1 MGRPGWT
8 PEAGLDPRNA
18 MTVRDRR
25 RDKGGRAPEEGALDV
40 GAATAAARRYLLS
53 IQRED
58 GHWCAELE
66 GDTILESEY
75 MLTMHFLGRASE
87 PRIRKAAEYLR
98 RQQLPGGGWAI
109 FPGGPPEVSAS
120 AKAYFAL
127 KLVGDDPEAPHMA
140 KARKVVREL
149 GGLDACNSFTKIYLS
164 IFGQYDWEKCP
175 VVPPELILLPD
186 GFPISIYKMS
196 SWSRAI
202 VVPLSIIS
210 AYRPS
215 CPVPERAGISELATP
230 AGVPTPSRRPRSLR
244 ERGWASFFDGIDRA
258 LHLIERRGWTPLRNR
273 ALARAEAWILERLER
288 SDGLGAIFPPIINTI
303 LALRCRGYAADH
315 PLVAGQVE
323 ELLAL
328 EIEEEETLRL
338 QPCFSPVWD
347 TALAIATLADTG
359 LPGDDP
365 RLLRAA
371 SWLLDR
377 EVRISGDWQRRIPK
391 TPPGGWYFEYE
402 NEFYPDTDDTAEVL
416 TALAAVRFA
425 DENEERRRRGAIERG
440 IAWQIGMQ
448 NRDGGWPA
456 FDRDCDN
463 EVLTFIPFADHN
475 AMIDPSCD
483 DITGRTLEAFD
494 RLGVA
499 HDSPAV
505 RRAAEWLASRQEPD
519 GTWYG
524 RWGCNYLYGTFL
536 ALRGLARAGY
546 DLTEERFQRA
556 GSWLRRHQN
565 EDGGWGELPHSYDE
579 PGRKGIGPSTPSQ
592 TAWALLALFALA
604 DWSSPPVRRGL
615 DYLLRNQ
622 LYDGSWRDEHWT
634 GTGFPRVFYL
644 RYHLY
649 ATYFPLWTL
658 SLYEREAERAAAPRQ
673 TEAARGR
680 GVEAKTDRRAGGVAG

>member
-1 MGRPGWT
+1 MTARETRGDS
-8 PEAGLDPRNA
+8 AG
-18 MTVRDRR
+18 
-25 RDKGGRAPEEGALDV
+25 APSEGATLDV
-40 GAATAAARRYLLS
+40 AAAAAAASRYLLS
-53 IQRED
+53 IQHED
-58 GHWCAELE
+58 GHWCGELE

-75 MLTMHFLGRASE
+75 MLTMHFLGRTAE

-109 FPGGPPEVSAS
+109 YPGGPPEVSSS

-127 KLVGDDPEAPHMA
+127 KLAGDDPEAPHMA
-140 KARKVVREL
+140 KARKVVQEL

-186 GFPISIYKMS
+186 RFPISIYKMS

-210 AYRPS
+210 AYRPA
-215 CPVPERAGISELATP
+215 CAVPEGAGIAELATP
-230 AGVPTPSRRPRSLR
+230 PGAPPAPARHPRSVR
-244 ERGWASFFDGIDRA
+244 EKGWASFFDIIDRL
-258 LHLIERRGWTPLRNR
+258 LHVFEKRGWTPLRKR
-273 ALARAEAWILERLER
+273 ALARAEEWILERLER

-315 PLVAGQVE
+315 PLLAGQVE

-328 EIEEEETLRL
+328 EIEDEETVHL

-347 TALAIATLADTG
+347 TALAVATLADSG
-359 LPGDDP
+359 LPAEDP

-371 SWLLDR
+371 TWLLDR

-391 TPPGGWYFEYE
+391 ASPGGWYFEYE

-416 TALAAVRFA
+416 TALAAVRFP
-425 DENEERRRRGAIERG
+425 DEKDERRRRGAIERG
-440 IAWQIGMQ
+440 AAWQLAMQ
-448 NRDGGWPA
+448 NADGGFPA

-483 DITGRTLEAFD
+483 DITGRTLEAFE
-494 RLGVA
+494 RLAIGK
-499 HDSPAV
+499 DSREM
-505 RRAAEWLASRQEPD
+505 RRAAEWLLSRQESD

-536 ALRGLARAGY
+536 ALRGLASAGY
-546 DLTEERFQRA
+546 DLSEERFQRA
-556 GSWLRRHQN
+556 GGWLRRHQN
-565 EDGGWGELPHSYDE
+565 EDGGWGELPRSYDE

-592 TAWALLALFALA
+592 TAWALLGLFALG
-604 DWSSPPVRRGL
+604 DGNSPSVRRGL
-615 DYLLRNQ
+615 EYLLRNQ
-622 LYDGSWRDEHWT
+622 RYDGSWKDEHWT

-649 ATYFPLWTL
+649 ATYFPLWAL
-658 SLYEREAERAAAPRQ
+658 ALYEREGERTAAPREI
-673 TEAARGR
+673 TEARGQ
-680 GVEAKTDRRAGGVAG
+680 GVETRTNRRAGGVPG

>member
-1 MGRPGWT
+1 
-8 PEAGLDPRNA
+8 
-18 MTVRDRR
+18 MTAKEIRGD
-25 RDKGGRAPEEGALDV
+25 GGGPPEEGSLDV
-40 GAATAAARRYLLS
+40 GAAAAAARRYLLS

-58 GHWCAELE
+58 GHWCGELE

-75 MLTMHFLGRASE
+75 MLTMHFLGRAAE

-109 FPGGPPEVSAS
+109 YPGGPAEVSSS

-127 KLVGDDPEAPHMA
+127 KLVGDDLEAPHMA
-140 KARKVVREL
+140 KARRVVLEL

-164 IFGQYDWEKCP
+164 IFGQYEWEKCP
-175 VVPPELILLPD
+175 VVPPELVLLPD
-186 GFPISIYKMS
+186 AFPISIYKMS

-202 VVPLSIIS
+202 VVPLSVIS
-210 AYRPS
+210 AYRPT
-215 CPVPERAGISELATP
+215 CAVPDGAGISELRTP
-230 AGVPTPSRRPRSLR
+230 PGTPQPVRRQRSLR
-244 ERGWASFFDGIDRA
+244 ERSWASFFDLIDRL
-258 LHLIERRGWTPLRNR
+258 LHAIEKRGWTPLRKR
-273 ALARAEAWILERLER
+273 ALAQAEEWILERLER

-328 EIEEEETLRL
+328 EIEEEETVRL

-347 TALAIATLADTG
+347 TALAVATLADSG
-359 LPGDDP
+359 VPGDDP
-365 RLLRAA
+365 RLHRAVT
-371 SWLLDR
+371 WLLDR
-377 EVRISGDWQRRIPK
+377 EVRVPGDWQRRMPK
-391 TPPGGWYFEYE
+391 TAPGGWYFEYE

-416 TALAAVRFA
+416 TALAAVRFP
-425 DENEERRRRGAIERG
+425 DEKDEKRRRGAIERG
-440 IAWQIGMQ
+440 VAWQIAMQ
-448 NRDGGWPA
+448 NSNGGWPA
-456 FDRDCDN
+456 FDRGCEN

-494 RLGVA
+494 RLGVGRD
-499 HDSPAV
+499 DSCAPSA
-505 RRAAEWLASRQEPD
+505 RRAAEWLASRQESD

-536 ALRGLARAGY
+536 ALRGLASAGY
-546 DLTEERFQRA
+546 DLSEERFQRA

-565 EDGGWGELPHSYDE
+565 EDGGWGELPRSYDE
-579 PGRKGIGPSTPSQ
+579 PGRKGVGPSTPSQ
-592 TAWALLALFALA
+592 TAWALLGLFCLG
-604 DWSSPPVRRGL
+604 DGSSPSVRRGL

-622 LYDGSWRDEHWT
+622 RYDGSWKDETWT
-634 GTGFPRVFYL
+634 GTGFPSVFYL

-649 ATYFPLWTL
+649 ATYFPLWAL
-658 SLYEREAERAAAPRQ
+658 SLYEREGRRAAAPRQ
-673 TEAARGR
+673 AEAARDPGIQT
-680 GVEAKTDRRAGGVAG
+680 ETNRRAGGVPG

>member
-1 MGRPGWT
+1 MTTRETESGLPAGGQDGAI
-8 PEAGLDPRNA
+8 EA
-18 MTVRDRR
+18 
-25 RDKGGRAPEEGALDV
+25 
-40 GAATAAARRYLLS
+40 AAAAARRYLLS
-53 IQRED
+53 VQRED

-75 MLTMHFLGRASE
+75 MLTMHFLGLAGE

-98 RQQLPGGGWAI
+98 RQQLPGGGWATY
-109 FPGGPPEVSAS
+109 PGGPPEVSSS

-127 KLVGDDPEAPHMA
+127 KLVGDDPEAPHMVR
-140 KARKVVREL
+140 ARKVVQEL

-186 GFPISIYKMS
+186 RSPISIYKMS

-215 CPVPERAGISELATP
+215 CPVPEGAGVGELATP
-230 AGVPTPSRRPRSLR
+230 PGTPVRTRRPRSVR
-244 ERGWASFFDGIDRA
+244 ERGWAAFFDVVDRM
-258 LHLIERRGWTPLRNR
+258 LHVFEKRGWTPLRRR

-288 SDGLGAIFPPIINTI
+288 SDGLGAIFPPIVNTI

-323 ELLAL
+323 ELRAL

-338 QPCFSPVWD
+338 QPCFSAVWD
-347 TALAIATLADTG
+347 TALAVATLADAG
-359 LPGDDP
+359 MPADNP
-365 RLLRAA
+365 SLLRAA
-371 SWLLDR
+371 TWLLDR
-377 EVRISGDWQRRIPK
+377 EVRTPGDWQRGIPG
-391 TPPGGWYFEYE
+391 TEPGGWYFEYE
-402 NEFYPDTDDTAEVL
+402 NEFYPDADDTAEVL
-416 TALAAVRFA
+416 TALASVRFP
-425 DENEERRRRGAIERG
+425 DEKEERRRLGAVERGA
-440 IAWQIGMQ
+440 AWQIAMQ
-448 NRDGGWPA
+448 NADGGWPA

-494 RLGVA
+494 RLGIPRETP
-499 HDSPAV
+499 SV
-505 RRAAEWLASRQEPD
+505 RRGAEWLARRQESD

-546 DLTEERFQRA
+546 DLSEERFQRA
-556 GSWLRRHQN
+556 GTWLRRHQN
-565 EDGGWGELPHSYDE
+565 EDGGWGELPRSYDDAS
-579 PGRKGIGPSTPSQ
+579 RKGIGPSTPSQ
-592 TAWALLALFALA
+592 TAWALVGLFALG
-604 DWSSPPVRRGL
+604 DGNSETVRRGL

-622 LYDGSWRDEHWT
+622 RYDGSWKDEHWT

-649 ATYFPLWTL
+649 ATYFPLWAL
-658 SLYEREAERAAAPRQ
+658 SLHEREVRRDAAPGPVP
-673 TEAARGR
+673 AARER
-680 GVEAKTDRRAGGVAG
+680 EIRAETNRRAGGV